1 MADSGLLGSFS
12 FAGTV
17 FDADDC
23 LQSHSINR
31 SVNTATYQCSGAMAT
46 VSGAKVYVFNYSLA
60 IAKDDTATVA
70 VLNEGSTG
78 AFEYHPGGDAGGNI
92 EMTSSRGTATQMNI
106 NGPVNG
112 VLTIDG
118 SINLDNLSDATAAS

>member
-12 FAGTV
+12 FGGTV

-31 SVNTATYQCSGAMAT
+31 TLQTSTYQCSGTMAT
-46 VSGAKVYVFNYSLA
+46 VSGAKVYVFNYSMA
-60 IAKDDTATVA
+60 IAKDSTADVA
-70 VLNEGSTG
+70 ALAEGSTG
-78 AFEYHPGGDAGGNI
+78 AFEYHPGGDAAGNI
-92 EMTSSRGTATQMNI
+92 EMTSTRGTAVQMNI

-118 SINLDNLSDATAAS
+118 VINLDNLTDATAT